1 MSKLVTLNGLNDE
14 EILNDIF
21 IDEII
26 VLEDIQG
33 SKIWVNWDG
42 KHFNIKPKSISN
54 ESINL
59 IDLAMQNYYKP
70 LTNVKII
77 TDRLNHLYLKYLEP
91 NTVMRM
97 RVLSRNI
104 RQQLSS
110 YPYVKIHD
118 RKMAFTISYID
129 SHRLPVTKNLID
141 EVQEYFAYKNWS
153 ESSESEVEM

>member
-1 MSKLVTLNGLNDE
+1 MDELVRYSREQRGNSPEMNEFISTLLKETWESGCQTRSKTRKYEQL
-14 EILNDIF
+14 
-21 IDEII
+21 
-26 VLEDIQG
+26 
-33 SKIWVNWDG
+33 KIR
-42 KHFNIKPKSISN
+42 
-54 ESINL
+54 
-59 IDLAMQNYYKP
+59 AMQNYYKP